1 MTLPPTVNWLDEMV
15 TPSSKWQLMPPI
27 ITGRMPI
34 VTPFSRPEQAVA
46 VQPGGTTT
54 TQAEKAEALPQRP
67 PVRLASP
74 QGHACRQPNRV
85 NRRRA
90 VTLIVS
96 GTATAGV
103 LAVSYLS
110 KETRKALADAFHKLA
125 TRGRKQGLTPLLYTQ
140 SISEVAKSAIRQA
153 SRC

>member
-1 MTLPPTVNWLDEMV
+1 MAVDAADYHGPNAYRHSLF
-15 TPSSKWQLMPPI
+15 SAR
-27 ITGRMPI
+27 TG
-34 VTPFSRPEQAVA
+34 SC
-46 VQPGGTTT
+46 GTAWRHNDNTSGET
-54 TQAEKAEALPQRP
+54 QRP